1 MKARHVVQ
9 AGAMKIIGTD
19 KRRVIV
25 GMGKTGLSCARYL
38 RSRGLDF
45 DVVDSRDAPPLLAEF
60 HAEFP
65 GLALHAGGFDTE
77 LLSRADEIILSPGV
91 AAADPAIRAAVE
103 RGASVIGDIE
113 LFYHEAQ
120 APIVAITGTNAK
132 STVTTLVWRMAEA
145 AGLRTACGGNLGTPA
160 LDLIAPGIEL
170 YVLELSS
177 FQLET
182 VVDFRADVAAM
193 LNLAPDHMDRY
204 ATLQEYHRAK
214 QRIFKGARSVVF
226 NRDDAMTRPLVGPA
240 TRQFSFGLSEPD
252 IGQFGLLRG
261 PDEAEYLAF
270 GVQRLMRVE
279 ELAIKGGHNVANGL
293 AAMAIAHACGIPSEM
308 QCEVLRH
315 YRGLPHRCQH
325 VGAVDGIDFFDDS
338 KGTNVAAAVAALK
351 GLGAGRKGK
360 VVLIA
365 GGLAKE
371 SDFSSLAAELS
382 RSGRAA
388 ILIGTAAEQLEH
400 ALDGVVPTR
409 RAASMEEAV
418 AMARAAARQGDAVL
432 LSPACASFDMFRNY
446 EERGEVFA
454 RAVRGLHDGEAH

>member
-1 MKARHVVQ
+1 MKDARVVQ

-19 KRRVIV
+19 KRRVVV

-38 RSRGLDF
+38 HSRGLDF
-45 DVVDSRDAPPLLAEF
+45 SVVDSRDAPPLLAEF
-60 HAEFP
+60 RAEFP
-65 GLALHAGGFDTE
+65 ALVLHTGGFDAE

-91 AAADPAIRAAVE
+91 PPKDPAISAAVE
-103 RGASVIGDIE
+103 RGASLLGDIE

-132 STVTTLVWRMAEA
+132 STVTTLVGRMAEA

-182 VVDFRADVAAM
+182 VVEFRADVAAM

-252 IGQFGLLRG
+252 LGQFGLLRG
-261 PDEAEYLAF
+261 ADGAEYLAF
-270 GVQRLMRVE
+270 GAQRLMRVD
-279 ELAIKGGHNVANGL
+279 ELAVKGRHNVANSL
-293 AAMAIAHACGIPSEM
+293 AAMAVAHAAGIPLEV

-325 VGAVDGIDFFDDS
+325 VGAVADIDFFDDS
-338 KGTNVAAAVAALK
+338 KGTNVAAAVAALR
-351 GLGAGRKGK
+351 GLGAGRQGK

-371 SDFSSLAAELS
+371 SDFSPLAEELS

-388 ILIGTAAEQLEH
+388 VLIGTAAEQLED
-400 ALDGVVPTR
+400 ALAGVVPTL

-418 AMARAAARQGDAVL
+418 AMARDAALPGDAVL

-446 EERGEVFA
+446 EERGQVFA
-454 RAVRGLHDGEAH
+454 SAVRALQSEGAR